1 MFFVAET
8 ARSRRQVRAR
18 SDCAPL
24 QNRTTDDRTRRADG
38 QPSRVF
44 RIQVVS
50 KQRDQTNS
58 EPIVSGQ
65 IRAAKSENQRR
76 RRNVP

>member
-38 QPSRVF
+38 QPSRVL
-44 RIQVVS
+44 RV
-50 KQRDQTNS
+50 
-58 EPIVSGQ
+58 
-65 IRAAKSENQRR
+65 
-76 RRNVP
+76 